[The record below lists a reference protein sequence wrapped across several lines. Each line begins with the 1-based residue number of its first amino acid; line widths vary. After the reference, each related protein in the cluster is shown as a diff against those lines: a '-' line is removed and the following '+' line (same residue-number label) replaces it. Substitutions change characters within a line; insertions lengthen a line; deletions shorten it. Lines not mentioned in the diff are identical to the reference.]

1 MNNEQFRRLILDQTP
16 ARDKDQSPN
25 GSSPQQQGRS
35 AVGGATPGV
44 LGSRMRSSIPMT
56 PRSVKGVDFARQL
69 AEHRRE
75 SQQPPTKKFKSSAA
89 PKGTKLA
96 AGYQDRSILRRKQD
110 EEEAEAEDKEKRVKA
125 LEELVKLG
133 QIDQAT
139 FEKLRAEIGVGGD
152 VSSTHLVKGL
162 DWNLLKRVKAGE
174 DVTKPVEEETPEAGA
189 PETVEDVD
197 DEFDRIL
204 DEKEKDV
211 RPVAPKEEK
220 VKKGNMAPP
229 PPPAS
234 TGQKRSRDEIL
245 KQLKASRAAAAAAP
259 IQPAPQ
265 QTGPALGSKF
275 KKIGDNKQRWIEQD
289 ETGRR
294 REVLIT
300 KDAEGRTKKKV
311 RYLDKPGEQNGGLLA
326 PDKSAKPLGMEI
338 PAEIAA
344 KIAATPEAEEDG
356 DIFEG
361 VGADY
366 NPLGDLGDEDS
377 SSESEDEAAAV
388 AKDAVAS
395 TAPPPPEPAPTET
408 AEKAAAA
415 PAKPRNY
422 FSTPTTAE
430 TADSSRAN
438 PFATDPTIMA
448 ALKRAAQLRQAAESE
463 EVAGEED
470 ADAETLARRKK
481 FLEEAKRREA
491 QDAMDM
497 DYGFGS
503 SRIEDEEDEEG
514 PTWEERGG
522 NKRKRG
528 PKKRKGNKDSA
539 ADVLRVLDARSKG
552 DKGKE

>member
-1 MNNEQFRRLILDQTP
+1 
-16 ARDKDQSPN
+16 
-25 GSSPQQQGRS
+25 
-35 AVGGATPGV
+35 
-44 LGSRMRSSIPMT
+44 MRNS
-56 PRSVKGVDFARQL
+56 RSVKCVDFARQL

-96 AGYQDRSILRRKQD
+96 AGYQDRSVLRRQQD
-110 EEEAEAEDKEKRVKA
+110 EAEAEVEDKEKRVKA
-125 LEELVKLG
+125 LEEMVKLG
-133 QIDQAT
+133 QIDRST
-139 FEKLRAEIGVGGD
+139 FEKLRVEIGVGGD

-174 DVTKPVEEETPEAGA
+174 DVTKPEEVP
-189 PETVEDVD
+189 PETEGPGVVEDVD
-197 DEFDRIL
+197 EEFDRIL
-204 DEKEKDV
+204 EEKEKDV
-211 RPVAPKEEK
+211 LPTAPKEEK

-229 PPPAS
+229 QPAAS
-234 TGQKRSRDEIL
+234 TEQKRSRDEIL
-245 KQLKASRAAAAAAP
+245 KQLKASRAAAATAP
-259 IQPAPQ
+259 PEPEP
-265 QTGPALGSKF
+265 TGPALGSKF
-275 KKIGDNKQRWIEQD
+275 KKIGDSKQRWIEED
-289 ETGRR
+289 ENGRR

-300 KDAEGRTKKKV
+300 KDAEGKTKRKV
-311 RYLDKPGEQNGGLLA
+311 RYLDKPREQNGGLLA
-326 PDKSAKPLGMEI
+326 PDKNAKPLGMEI

-344 KIAATPEAEEDG
+344 KMAAVPEEEEDG

-361 VGADY
+361 IGADY

-377 SSESEDEAAAV
+377 SSESEAEAAI
-388 AKDAVAS
+388 S
-395 TAPPPPEPAPTET
+395 EGET
-408 AEKAAAA
+408 ALSKAAVLEPVPSEIAEKAAA

-422 FSTPTTAE
+422 FSVSATAE
-430 TADSSRAN
+430 TTESHRAN
-438 PFATDPTIMA
+438 PFATDPTIVA
-448 ALKRAAQLRQAAESE
+448 ALKRAAQLRQAAESA
-463 EVAGEED
+463 EVAGEEAH

-514 PTWEERGG
+514 PTWDERGG

-552 DKGKE
+552 EKSKE